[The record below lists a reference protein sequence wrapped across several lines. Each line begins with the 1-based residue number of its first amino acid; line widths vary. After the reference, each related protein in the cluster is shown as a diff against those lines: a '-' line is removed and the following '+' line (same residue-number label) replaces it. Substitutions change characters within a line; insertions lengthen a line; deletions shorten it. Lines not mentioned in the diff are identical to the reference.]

1 MKTYPLPSDHE
12 SPKNEVTSMVDI
24 AFLLL
29 IFFLVTATILPEERD
44 LAMALPPEDGQRVEA
59 VPSLPIWIEIVADN
73 SVWWGEGVSRME
85 VANPDDGRELPELR
99 EMLRGSMASGVRT
112 PVLLKVADEVTQQR
126 FTDVLNVLS
135 ASGVEQVA
143 MLD

>member
-1 MKTYPLPSDHE
+1 
-12 SPKNEVTSMVDI
+12 MVDI

-44 LAMALPPEDGQRVEA
+44 LPMTLPNPEKGRVEN

-73 SVWWGEGVSRME
+73 SVWWGEGASRME
-85 VANPDDGRELPELR
+85 VANPDDGRELPDLG
-99 EMLRGSMASGVRT
+99 EMLRGSMAGGTRA
-112 PVLLKVADEVTQQR
+112 PVMLKVADGVTQQR

-135 ASGVEQVA
+135 GSGVESVA
-143 MLD
+143 MLDWVD